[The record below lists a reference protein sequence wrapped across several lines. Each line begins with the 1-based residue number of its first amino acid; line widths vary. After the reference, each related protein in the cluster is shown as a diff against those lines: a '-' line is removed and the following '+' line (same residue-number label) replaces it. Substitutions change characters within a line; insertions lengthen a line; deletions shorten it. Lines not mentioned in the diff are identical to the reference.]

1 MPMMQSALEEAFITR
16 STFLMSEES
25 TCTHST
31 GAPIESVTIPFTFS
45 WTLAPDAIT
54 ADLLPVGNSMKSP
67 SSPRIPSP
75 MRIRRGNSIVWE
87 PRSIDFWRRQ
97 PEDKSFL
104 EATQRATL
112 HRTRQ
117 QALLLNTGNP
127 RRRPLLPLRTKS
139 PRNPARDQKRHQAG
153 LVNGKR
159 ACKG

>member
-1 MPMMQSALEEAFITR
+1 
-16 STFLMSEES
+16 MSEES

-31 GAPIESVTIPFTFS
+31 GEPIESVTTPFTFS

-87 PRSIDFWRRQ
+87 PSSIDFSRRQ

-104 EATQRATL
+104 KATQRATL
-112 HRTRQ
+112 HHLASKLFTS
-117 QALLLNTGNP
+117 TPGNP
-127 RRRPLLPLRTKS
+127 RRPPLLPSRTKKA
-139 PRNPARDQKRHQAG
+139 PRNPARDQKRTRPV
-153 LVNGKR
+153 LVDGKR